1 MATTN
6 NQDSED
12 FSSPPRSNDPFSA
25 QESPASS
32 FGGSPGIPMP
42 DSPSPKSYKQRRY
55 TQPPTT
61 LEEDVFEET
70 YEETLQQESVEGPA
84 LIKVDDDVIYNEM
97 TLKYMRII
105 SKYQELLCTEIALPR
120 VCFPG

>member
-1 MATTN
+1 
-6 NQDSED
+6 
-12 FSSPPRSNDPFSA
+12 
-25 QESPASS
+25 
-32 FGGSPGIPMP
+32 MP